1 MISGRDAGID
11 RNEKMIDSLEISDTQ
26 KELMKSAWLDYLE
39 LTNRNAILGV
49 RYFHILQVTV
59 IITGILI
66 PVLENS
72 SLQFK
77 VWGNLGIIGI
87 LGLTVAIATG
97 LSRHF
102 SFEERW
108 RHYRQ
113 HAELIRNEGDDY
125 FALCNN
131 YSVFDTHTEAFKE
144 FIAIVTNFKRQEIQS
159 YMTKNNKSSKS
170 QNQKS
175 SGRGGS

>member
-1 MISGRDAGID
+1 MISGRDTGIE
-11 RNEKMIDSLEISDTQ
+11 RNEKIIDSLEISDTQ
-26 KELMKSAWLDYLE
+26 KELIKSAWLDYLK
-39 LTNRNAILGV
+39 LTNRNATLGV

-66 PVLENS
+66 PVLETS

-77 VWGNLGIIGI
+77 VLGNLGIIGI

-97 LSRHF
+97 LTRHF

-125 FALCNN
+125 FALSNN
-131 YSVFDTHTEAFKE
+131 YSECDTHAQAFKE
-144 FIAIVTNFKRQEIQS
+144 FIAAVTNFKRQEIQS
-159 YMTKNNKSSKS
+159 YMIKNNKSTKN
-170 QNQKS
+170 QNKKS
-175 SGRGGS
+175 SG